1 MADTNS
7 PEYGQQGM
15 RNEKVLER
23 LSTVLL
29 VLATMTSTWSAY
41 QATRWSGVQTVGFSE
56 STIMRAEAA
65 RRTNIETQLVSI
77 DVGLFVQY
85 YEAVSKND
93 KPFADFLFQ
102 RFRPELKA
110 ATEAWL
116 KSDPMN
122 NPNAPLSP
130 FVMEEYSVEGSNE
143 TLALIERAEKTFE
156 TARNA
161 KQSMEEYI
169 FLAVLFELVLFF
181 SSTSMKFKTYSLK
194 ALMLSLSAAVY
205 AVGLV
210 LLVAVSW
217 Q

>member
-93 KPFADFLFQ
+93 KPFADFLF
-102 RFRPELKA
+102 L
-110 ATEAWL
+110 
-116 KSDPMN
+116 
-122 NPNAPLSP
+122 
-130 FVMEEYSVEGSNE
+130 
-143 TLALIERAEKTFE
+143 
-156 TARNA
+156 
-161 KQSMEEYI
+161 
-169 FLAVLFELVLFF
+169 
-181 SSTSMKFKTYSLK
+181 
-194 ALMLSLSAAVY
+194 
-205 AVGLV
+205 
-210 LLVAVSW
+210 
-217 Q
+217 